1 MGEAGRDQRR
11 VVIGARG
18 PYRPRMSSDPRAD
31 LTLPEMRRYGR
42 HLVLSELGL
51 AGQQRMKAGSVLL
64 VGAGGLGSPAA
75 LYLAAAGVGTIG
87 VADFDVV
94 DESNLQRQV
103 AHGTAAVGR
112 SKLDSLRARLHDLNP
127 HVQMM
132 AHPVRLDRSNAL
144 AILADYDVVLDG
156 ADNFATRFLVNDA
169 CVRLGKPD
177 VHGSILRFEG
187 QASVFDAR
195 SGPCYRCLFRD
206 PPPAGAVPSCAEA
219 GVLGVLPGVIGSI
232 MATEAIKLIAGIGE
246 PLVGRLLLYDALAMR
261 FRELRVRKD
270 ADCPACGPR
279 GAHAEL
285 PDYDAICGVGES
297 AVRADT
303 EVSAEALAERLARGE
318 RLVLVD
324 VRERF
329 EWEIGHLPGAVL
341 LPLGELPQRVGELDP
356 RTPIVLYCHHGVRSR
371 RALDWLASQGFSTI
385 QHLAGGTEAWS
396 TRVDA
401 SLPRY

>member
-1 MGEAGRDQRR
+1 M
-11 VVIGARG
+11 
-18 PYRPRMSSDPRAD
+18 
-31 LTLPEMRRYGR
+31 PEMRRYGR

-51 AGQQRMKAGSVLL
+51 AGQERMKAGRVLL

-103 AHGTAAVGR
+103 AHGTAAVG
-112 SKLDSLRARLHDLNP
+112 SAKLDSLRARLTDLNP
-127 HVQMM
+127 HVQMV

-144 AILADYDVVLDG
+144 AILGDYDVVLDG

-195 SGPCYRCLFRD
+195 TGPCYRCLFRD

-232 MATEAIKLIAGIGE
+232 MATEAIKWLTGIGE
-246 PLVGRLLLYDALAMR
+246 PMVGRLLLYDALAMR

-270 ADCPACGPR
+270 ADCPACGPA

-285 PDYDAICGVGES
+285 PDYDVLCGVGES
-297 AVRADT
+297 APADDG
-303 EVSAEALAERLARGE
+303 ELSAEALSARLARGE
-318 RLVLVD
+318 RVVLVD
-324 VRERF
+324 VRETF
-329 EWEIGHLPGAVL
+329 EWEIGHLPGAMH
-341 LPLGELPQRVGELDP
+341 LPLGQIPARVGELDP
-356 RTPIVLYCHHGVRSR
+356 TAPIVLYCHHGVRSR
-371 RALDWLASQGFSTI
+371 RALDWLRARGFTSL
-385 QHLAGGTEAWS
+385 QHLTGGTEAWS
-396 TRVDA
+396 TRVDPT
-401 SLPRY
+401 LPRY